1 MSLPDALI
9 AECIRVRDEI
19 MPAYLEIGQGGKLAL
34 AMMRAELNAAY
45 RALAYQ
51 DATAQLR
58 LLESLRGYT
67 G

>member
-1 MSLPDALI
+1 MTLPDALI

-19 MPAYLEIGQGGKLAL
+19 MPAYLEIGISGKPAL
-34 AMMRAELNAAY
+34 AMMRAELDQAY

-51 DATAQLR
+51 DATSQIQ